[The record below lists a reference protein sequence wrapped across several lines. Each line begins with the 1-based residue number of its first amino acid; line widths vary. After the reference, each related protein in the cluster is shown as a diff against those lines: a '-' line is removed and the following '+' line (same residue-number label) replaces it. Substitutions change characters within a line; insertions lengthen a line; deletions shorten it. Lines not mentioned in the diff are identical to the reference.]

1 MKSAIPEKGVERQ
14 VVAIVQ
20 ARMGSSRF
28 PGKMLAR
35 LGGSP
40 LLEWVLRRVLQARE
54 IGSVCLAT
62 STNAC
67 DDELEKLAINL
78 DVGVCRGDEHDVLGR
93 FEQAAKQSGADA
105 IVRVCAD
112 NPFIAPEEIDRL
124 VRFFVSK
131 NADYAFNHQ
140 DRLGSR
146 YADGFGA
153 EILRRDILDDIAS
166 KARDPRHREHV
177 TLYLWDNAADY
188 RMLAAPAPQELAYPE
203 LCFDVDTPEDLE
215 YLKTLVSAGVSF
227 QTEAAEIV
235 RLTRATSGKAGHE

>member
-1 MKSAIPEKGVERQ
+1 
-14 VVAIVQ
+14 
-20 ARMGSSRF
+20 
-28 PGKMLAR
+28 MLAR

-67 DDELEKLAINL
+67 DDELEKLAKKL
-78 DVGVCRGDEHDVLGR
+78 GVGVLRGDEQDVLGR
-93 FEQAAKQSGADA
+93 FELAAKQSGADA

-124 VRFFVSK
+124 VRFFASG

-153 EILRRDILDDIAS
+153 EILRRDVLDDIAS
-166 KARDPRHREHV
+166 KAREPRHREHV

-188 RMLAAPAPQELAYPE
+188 RMLAVPAPRELAHPE
-203 LCFDVDTPEDLE
+203 LCFDVDTPENLE
-215 YLKTLVSAGVSF
+215 FLKTMVSAGVSF
-227 QTEAAEIV
+227 QTDAAEIV
-235 RLTRATSGKAGHE
+235 RLALAALGTAGNE